1 MLASYSSTRLRLFIF
16 AGMEAKMATQQIFE
30 DLMENNEYHMA
41 FWQGGAKKPT
51 VRLVKKGTFT
61 EYRRQKCEKT
71 SISMGQV
78 KVPIVLSNETFKEWF
93 LRRVVMGL

>member
-41 FWQGGAKKPT
+41 FWQGRARKPT

-61 EYRRQKCEKT
+61 EYRRQKCDKT